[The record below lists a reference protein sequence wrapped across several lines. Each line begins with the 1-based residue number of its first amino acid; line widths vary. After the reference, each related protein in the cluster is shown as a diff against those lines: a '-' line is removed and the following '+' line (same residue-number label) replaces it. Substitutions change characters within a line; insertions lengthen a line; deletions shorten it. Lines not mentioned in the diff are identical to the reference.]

1 MSRRCEPKRL
11 PLNPGFAPDMIMLA
25 MLAMIMLAAPSNTL
39 LTLVALARPVP
50 LLVAGSGGDSW
61 RQVAV
66 GGVAGLRVAVAV
78 LHLVRRLAVG
88 NADMCASP
96 HHTVTCKVQMLNLTL
111 ILDNNEKEI

>member
-1 MSRRCEPKRL
+1 
-11 PLNPGFAPDMIMLA
+11 MLA

-39 LTLVALARPVP
+39 LTLVALARAVP

-61 RQVAV
+61 RQMAV
-66 GGVAGLRVAVAV
+66 GGVASLRVAVAV

-88 NADMCASP
+88 NADMRTSP